1 MPRDV
6 ALLRAAAVL
15 ALLLLSACGTMA
27 KWHQSQQAQQA
38 ASAHRQ
44 QTEEAA
50 AINSESK
57 QDRAAKLQRAQHDE
71 RLRRLQAEL
80 AARADADSLAAS
92 AVFARELAGPVA
104 DTSLTLAASAV
115 ATAPVRADL
124 ALLELQLCASTPD
137 CDTAPLEA
145 RLAQLDPDNGMSF
158 IYALIRADQAN
169 LNAPWRA
176 ARERLAQAPR
186 ITLYWNPIVS
196 HLTAAVS
203 GRQGFDTVAAMAEL
217 IGVEAA
223 LPAPLQAVSRAC
235 SVQDVQDPEVL
246 AQCRRIAAAFMKA
259 DTVLFEAYGTTL
271 AIRLWP
277 EGSTESQQITVERR
291 GLRYRMEQMRRFAA
305 KFNSPAATRALAGY
319 VQRYPTEQTA
329 LGALFADLGMP
340 TEPPANWVDNTPGG

>member
-1 MPRDV
+1 M
-6 ALLRAAAVL
+6 LRAVSVL
-15 ALLLLSACGTMA
+15 ALVLLSACGTMA

-92 AVFARELAGPVA
+92 ALFARELAEPA
-104 DTSLTLAASAV
+104 TATPLDLAARAV
-115 ATAPVRADL
+115 AAAPQRADL
-124 ALLELQLCASTPD
+124 VMLELQLCETAPG
-137 CDTAPLEA
+137 CDTAPLEV
-145 RLAQLDPDNGMSF
+145 RLSQLDPDNGMPWA
-158 IYALIRADQAN
+158 YALLRADHAN

-176 ARERLAQAPR
+176 ARAALSQSQR
-186 ITLYWNPIVS
+186 ITLYWNTLVS
-196 HLTAAVS
+196 HLTGAAA
-203 GRQGFDTVAAMAEL
+203 GRQGFDTVAAMVEV

-223 LPAPLQAVSRAC
+223 MISPLQPVSRAC
-235 SVQDVQDPEVL
+235 SEQDVQDSAVL

-259 DTVLFEAYGTTL
+259 DTVLFEAYGSTL

-277 EGSTESQQITVERR
+277 EGSAESQQITAQRR
-291 GLRYRMEQMRRFAA
+291 GLRYRMDQMGRFAA

-319 VQRYPTEQTA
+319 VQHYPTEQTA
-329 LGALFADLGMP
+329 LRALFADLGMAP
-340 TEPPANWVDNTPGG
+340 EPPANWVDNTPGG